1 VGTPGVGAG
10 DGYRH
15 RTRKQPLVT
24 TLTRESDAVSDPEV
38 NTEVACYLHPDR
50 PALTRCS
57 RCEQPICGDDLIEA
71 PVGYQCPRCADGGQ
85 PVRRLRDLQA
95 APLTRVLVGAL
106 VVAFVATLGSAG
118 SPLGRLMWLTTIQV
132 GSGEVWR
139 LVSSGFVHSGL
150 IHIGFNGYLLWLLGH
165 QLEPQ
170 MGKARFAT
178 LFAGGLLGGS
188 LGVVILSAVG
198 VFTPLASVPVIGGL
212 LTTPVNGPTVGASG
226 AVFGLFGAALV
237 AYRRRGINPWRTDI
251 GSLVLLNLGLT
262 VVLSSFIS
270 VGGHLGGLAGG
281 ALVGAILLRDRGP
294 NALRLAVGVVV
305 ALAAAAIALAF
316 VTVAA
321 L

>member
-1 VGTPGVGAG
+1 VGTPGRRVPSPA
-10 DGYRH
+10 RAP
-15 RTRKQPLVT
+15 TP
-24 TLTRESDAVSDPEV
+24 ESHAVSDPEV
-38 NTEVACYLHPDR
+38 HTEAACYLHPDR
-50 PALTRCS
+50 PALTRRS
-57 RCEQPICGDDLIEA
+57 RCGQPIRGDNLPKA
-71 PVGYQCPRCADGGQ
+71 PVGYQCPRCAEGGQ

-118 SPLGRLMWLTTIQV
+118 SPLGRLMWLTTLQV
-132 GSGEVWR
+132 GQGEVWR
-139 LVSSGFVHSGL
+139 LVTAGFVHSG
-150 IHIGFNGYLLWLLGH
+150 IVHIAFNGYLLWVLGH

-170 MGKARFAT
+170 MGRARFAT

-237 AYRRRGINPWRTDI
+237 AYRRRGIDPWRTDI
-251 GSLVLLNLGLT
+251 GSLVLLNLVIT

-294 NALRLAVGVVV
+294 SSLRVAVGVVV
-305 ALAAAAIALAF
+305 ALAAAAVALAF